1 MTATMAPAIEGIKT
15 FRFIPVHGM
24 SYLSVNLARVDAIE
38 LMEIAKR
45 LGFKPEIVQ
54 VPLKNHTELW
64 ALLWHGPIADEPAD
78 LEDKWDELCDCIDS
92 DATHLSRGQSRAEY
106 LANGE
111 VEYEVD

>member
-15 FRFIPVHGM
+15 FRGIPRTGM
-24 SYLSVNLARVDAIE
+24 SYLSVNLARVDAAE

-64 ALLWHGPIADEPAD
+64 ALLWHGAIADEAAD
-78 LEDKWDELCDCIDS
+78 LEDKWDELCDLIDS
-92 DATHLSRGQSRAEY
+92 DATHLSRGQSKPMTA
-106 LANGE
+106 
-111 VEYEVD
+111 

>member
-15 FRFIPVHGM
+15 FRGIPSPGM
-24 SYLSVNLARVDAIE
+24 SYLSVNLARVDAAE

-64 ALLWHGPIADEPAD
+64 ALLWHGAIADEPAD
-78 LEDKWDELCDCIDS
+78 LEGKWDELCDLIDS
-92 DATHLSRGQSRAEY
+92 DATHLSRGQSGSVA
-106 LANGE
+106 A
-111 VEYEVD
+111 